1 MIPADLSL
9 LKPRVGNGKAVA
21 LTRRAEYF
29 SVSTRFPTEE
39 NGSWIGRGSCSR
51 GQDTIPFPLDFLR
64 RNLPRSAAVQEDRAV
79 FQHEA
84 VKHLTALYNFALS
97 LAKDEG
103 NAADLVQET
112 YLRALRFRHRF
123 QPGTNLRA
131 WMFKILRNAFIDSYW
146 RRSREPAMEEAESE
160 QGSATLVEREGVEGV
175 GSESIDRLVRM
186 DLHEALEQ
194 VPDQFRTAILLS
206 DVEGLSVEE
215 IAEIMDCPPNTVKTR
230 LFRGRRLLRG
240 HLKDYGN

>member
-103 NAADLVQET
+103 DAADLVQET

>member
-51 GQDTIPFPLDFLR
+51 GQDTIPLPLDFLR
-64 RNLPRSAAVQEDRAV
+64 RNLLRSAAVQEDRAV

-103 NAADLVQET
+103 DAADLVQET

>member
-160 QGSATLVEREGVEGV
+160 QGSATLVKREGVEGV
-175 GSESIDRLVRM
+175 GSESVDRLVRM

-194 VPDQFRTAILLS
+194 IPDQFRTAILLS

>member
-1 MIPADLSL
+1 MIPADLLL

-29 SVSTRFPTEE
+29 WVSTRFPAEE

-51 GQDTIPFPLDFLR
+51 GLDTIPFSLDFLR
-64 RNLPRSAAVQEDRAV
+64 RNLPRSAAAQEDRAV

-103 NAADLVQET
+103 DAADLVQET

-160 QGSATLVEREGVEGV
+160 QGSATLVEREGVDGV

>member
-51 GQDTIPFPLDFLR
+51 GQDTIPLPLDFLR

-103 NAADLVQET
+103 DAADLVQET

>member
-175 GSESIDRLVRM
+175 GSESVDRLVRM

-194 VPDQFRTAILLS
+194 IPDQFRTAILLS

>member
-103 NAADLVQET
+103 DAADLVQET

-175 GSESIDRLVRM
+175 GSESVDRLVRM

-194 VPDQFRTAILLS
+194 IPDQFRTAILLS
-206 DVEGLSVEE
+206 DVEGLSVED